1 MASSAN
7 PLCISIALLLCLG
20 LKASARGTVP
30 HKRLL
35 HRVRSISFSSPTY
48 LLYHSGFYV
57 KDIGIGDQR
66 HLPLRCSLPKVHT
79 EFRLRFWLTLSSDPS
94 LAHTRTFFPPRV
106 SSYEFLQAPL
116 LYCLLIPSFQGFG
129 RTFTNSI
136 LTIPVARS
144 QHLRAADLRPRHVGV
159 GNQSSTHPKAFHCCC
174 GFNAIWFICFLLS
187 IKERGTR

>member
-7 PLCISIALLLCLG
+7 PLCISVALLLCLG
-20 LKASARGTVP
+20 LKASARGTDP

-48 LLYHSGFYV
+48 LLYPSRFYV
-57 KDIGIGDQR
+57 KDIGIGDHR

-79 EFRLRFWLTLSSDPS
+79 KFRLRFWLKLSSDPS
-94 LAHTRTFFPPRV
+94 LAALFLQSPFFRGVKFYIPV
-106 SSYEFLQAPL
+106 TLVWFLQAPL

-136 LTIPVARS
+136 LTIPVAR
-144 QHLRAADLRPRHVGV
+144 
-159 GNQSSTHPKAFHCCC
+159 
-174 GFNAIWFICFLLS
+174 
-187 IKERGTR
+187 